1 MSIIQTK
8 SSKGSWYFDLGLLV
22 AGIALVFS
30 LFLGTRPLSV
40 PDEGRYAEI
49 PREMLVLHDFVTPH
63 LNGIK

>member
-30 LFLGTRPLSV
+30 LFLGTR
-40 PDEGRYAEI
+40 
-49 PREMLVLHDFVTPH
+49 
-63 LNGIK
+63 